1 VRLIT
6 PAALRSERGFTLVE
20 LLVVLVL
27 IGILLGIALTTYVGY
42 RDRANNTVAQ
52 DNIHRI
58 MPAIHAYF
66 VDHDSYSGMTLANL
80 KVQYDAGI
88 DPADYSFGSVPPS
101 DSSFCVQSSS
111 SDRTW
116 RKNGPTAS
124 FEPQACP

>member
-6 PAALRSERGFTLVE
+6 PAALRNERGFTLVE
-20 LLVVLVL
+20 ILVVLIV
-27 IGILLGIALTTYVGY
+27 IGILLGAALTTYVGY
-42 RDRANNTVAQ
+42 RDRAHNTAAQ
-52 DNIHRI
+52 ENIHRI
-58 MPAIHAYF
+58 MPAIHGYF

-88 DPADYSFGSVPPS
+88 DPADYSFGSVLPS
-101 DSSFCVQSSS
+101 QSTFCVHSSTS
-111 SDRTW
+111 GRTW